1 MKTFLKLLVIAL
13 FISAGSL
20 NAQKV
25 LKVGHINSQELF
37 AIMPEKL
44 EADKQLTEQS
54 NGMQTQLETMTVE
67 FNKKYEEYL
76 TQRDSLQEII
86 RQTKEED
93 LNVLNQRIQTF
104 KTNAQTELGNK
115 EAELYNPI
123 IEKARN
129 AIKEVAVE
137 KGYDYVFDT
146 GAGNV
151 IHFPESDNLLELVKT
166 KLGITN

>member
-1 MKTFLKLLVIAL
+1 MKTFLKILVIAL
-13 FISAGSL
+13 FLSAGSL

-25 LKVGHINSQELF
+25 LKIGNINSQELF
-37 AIMPEKL
+37 AIMPEKI
-44 EADKQLTEQS
+44 EADKQLVVQNTTLV
-54 NGMQTQLETMTVE
+54 TQLETMQVE

-76 TQRDSLQEII
+76 AQQDTLQALI

-93 LNVLNQRIQTF
+93 LNVLNQRIATF
-104 KTNAQTELGNK
+104 RDTAQKDLETK

-129 AIKEVAVE
+129 AIKEVAVAE
-137 KGYDYVFDT
+137 NYDYVFDT

-151 IHFPESDNLLELVKT
+151 IHFPEGDNLLELVKT
-166 KLGITN
+166 KLGIQ